1 MTKWTLQQGVLVA
14 LLLLICCG
22 AQAQMLSD
30 VDAVRKRAL
39 QYGWPD
45 TPVGLMASGWIEAF
59 SADEETMRKF
69 LADNLTEQSL
79 EERPMQQRLSS
90 WRKLN
95 ARFGNLMFSPVVEST
110 ASELAAMIL
119 AEDGS
124 RYRFIFKVEKQAPH
138 RLLSV
143 GIVQPGHGHGGH

>member
-30 VDAVRKRAL
+30 EDAARKRAL
-39 QYGWPD
+39 QDGWPD
-45 TPVGLMASGWIEAF
+45 TPVGLMATGWIEAF
-59 SADEETMRKF
+59 STDQETMRRF
-69 LADNLTEQSL
+69 LTKNLPEQSL
-79 EERPMQQRLSS
+79 EERPMKQRLSS
-90 WRKLN
+90 WRRLN
-95 ARFGNLMFSPVVEST
+95 ARFGNLMFSSVVESSAT
-110 ASELAAMIL
+110 ELTAMIL

-124 RYRFIFKVEKQAPH
+124 RYRFIFKVEKQVPQ

-143 GIVQPGHGHGGH
+143 GIVQSGHGHGGH